1 MTAKNKK
8 KWTLA
13 AAIIMSLAVV
23 SSLFSGFV
31 QAFNFIRIIMIICFG
46 ASAGLYWYRYYTEEF
61 EDD

>member
-23 SSLFSGFV
+23 SSIVTGLV
-31 QAFNFIRIIMIICFG
+31 QAFNFIRIIMILSFG